1 MPSKDSIEHIIQR
14 GMLFN
19 NNPDTLKQLARQESV
34 AYKQN
39 LDHQQQQN
47 STAQHSDDGSSMVEA
62 SMLGD
67 ATPALKV
74 FISGDR
80 SQVGKSSVCLGLL
93 GSLLKLGYSAADLA
107 YIKPATQCEQPQ
119 LVSQWCEEQGIACK
133 GIGPIVFYT
142 GFTREFLKGNAG
154 TSQQLLQDAKAA
166 VDEVNSNLK
175 TESRT
180 LSSFAALFSNCGL
193 LISIASLLYVYGLLC
208 CFATLDSCRQEGS
221 DSRWCWLPSSWQYLW
236 CI

>member
-1 MPSKDSIEHIIQR
+1 MSSKDSIEHIIQR

-34 AYKQN
+34 AYRQN
-39 LDHQQQQN
+39 LDQQQKS
-47 STAQHSDDGSSMVEA
+47 STAQHSDGSSNMLDA

-67 ATPALKV
+67 VTPALKI

-119 LVSQWCEEQGIACK
+119 LVSQWCEEQGIACR

-154 TSQQLLQDAKAA
+154 TSQQLLQDAKTA
-166 VDEVNSNLK
+166 VDEVRSLK
-175 TESRT
+175 TTESCKCCSLFGD
-180 LSSFAALFSNCGL
+180 LSSVMC
-193 LISIASLLYVYGLLC
+193 
-208 CFATLDSCRQEGS
+208 
-221 DSRWCWLPSSWQYLW
+221 
-236 CI
+236 